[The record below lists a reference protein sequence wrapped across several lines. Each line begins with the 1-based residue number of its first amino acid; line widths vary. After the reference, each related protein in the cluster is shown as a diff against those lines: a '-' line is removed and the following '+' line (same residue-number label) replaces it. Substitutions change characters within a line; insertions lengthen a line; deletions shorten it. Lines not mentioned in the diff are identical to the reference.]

1 MKKVHAFLLAGGL
14 MFSAQAMADSKDP
27 AMLSHTCAGCHGTYG
42 ASAGNGMPVIGG
54 QPKVFLLQAMN
65 NYKEDK
71 RHSTIMQRLAKGYD
85 AEQLDAIA
93 EFFSRQSWVSADV
106 KTHSKRVEQGKK
118 LHTSKGCA
126 GCHGST
132 GIAPAPNTPR
142 LAGQYPDYLFLQ
154 MKYYLNP
161 DVTIPSNA
169 QVMRGMLKGAS
180 DDDLEA
186 LAEFYASHK

>member
-1 MKKVHAFLLAGGL
+1 MKNVHAFLLAGVL
-14 MFSAQAMADSKDP
+14 IVSAQTLADSKDP

-85 AEQLDAIA
+85 AEQLEAIA
-93 EFFSRQSWVSADV
+93 DFFSRQSWESADV
-106 KTHSKRVEQGKK
+106 KTDSERVDDGKK
-118 LHTSKGCA
+118 LHASKGCA
-126 GCHGST
+126 GCHGNT

-142 LAGQYPDYLFLQ
+142 LAGQYPDYLVLQ

-161 DVTIPSNA
+161 QVAIPSNA
-169 QVMRGMLKGAS
+169 QAMRGMLKGSS
-180 DDDLEA
+180 DEDLKA
-186 LAEFYASHK
+186 LAEFYASQK